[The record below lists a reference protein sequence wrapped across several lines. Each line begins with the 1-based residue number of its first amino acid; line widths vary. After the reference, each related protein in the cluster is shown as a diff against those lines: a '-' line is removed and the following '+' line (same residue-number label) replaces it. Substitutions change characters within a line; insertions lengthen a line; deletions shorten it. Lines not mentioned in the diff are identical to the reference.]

1 MKSVCLANLIL
12 MAAWSAA
19 SPAQAAPPALPASV
33 TACMSE
39 QEDARRLSCYDREIA
54 RLSAQPRATQ
64 APPPVAASPQAA
76 PPQAPPAQVAAQAA
90 AAQVAPKSAAPTDP
104 EGGFGFRGEVA
115 REAVDQRKAETSPLT
130 QLDSTVA
137 QIATHPHGELVVT
150 LENAQVW
157 VQKSPDTSFRLKT
170 GDHVTIKKGSL
181 GSFLMA
187 GPTGRTTWVS
197 RLR

>member
-1 MKSVCLANLIL
+1 MKYVCLANLIL
-12 MAAWSAA
+12 VAAWSAA
-19 SPAQAAPPALPASV
+19 APAQAAPAALPASV

-54 RLSAQPRATQ
+54 RLSAQPRASQ
-64 APPPVAASPQAA
+64 APPPVVASPQAA
-76 PPQAPPAQVAAQAA
+76 PPQAPPAQVAAKA
-90 AAQVAPKSAAPTDP
+90 APKSTAAPTDP
-104 EGGFGFRGEVA
+104 ETGFGFRGEVA
-115 REAVDQRKAETSPLT
+115 REAVDQRKAETSSLA

-137 QIATHPHGELVVT
+137 QIATRPHGELVLT

-157 VQKSPDTSFRLKT
+157 VQKSPDTSFRVKT

-197 RLR
+197 RLH